1 MESGQSSSSVKSFQ
15 KPVAVFWNLGHPA
28 YPVFPVRST
37 FATFCARHWV
47 GSQYMHNLATMPFA
61 IILNNDFYKV
71 CKGHKRATGLLKH
84 LCWVVAPH
92 LPIHY
97 QTFDFS
103 VDPTK
108 VAQIG
113 SQKLHNITFCCFCKV
128 FSQIHSSSWKC
139 LKTKAPGFLCFN
151 VTNLN
156 IEVIGHFPQTV
167 VITFW
172 AQNCV
177 ALTFLFTIVLPF
189 FIGVLS

>member
-28 YPVFPVRST
+28 YPVFSVRST
-37 FATFCARHWV
+37 FATCCARHWV

-71 CKGHKRATGLLKH
+71 FKGHKRATGLLKH
-84 LCWVVAPH
+84 LCWVVAPPNT
-92 LPIHY
+92 LS
-97 QTFDFS
+97 DFWLFS
-103 VDPTK
+103 WSH
-108 VAQIG
+108 QG
-113 SQKLHNITFCCFCKV
+113 SSDRVPETPLNITFCCFSKA
-128 FSQIHSSSWKC
+128 FSQIHFSSWKC
-139 LKTKAPGFLCFN
+139 LQTKAPGFLCFS
-151 VTNLN
+151 VKDLN